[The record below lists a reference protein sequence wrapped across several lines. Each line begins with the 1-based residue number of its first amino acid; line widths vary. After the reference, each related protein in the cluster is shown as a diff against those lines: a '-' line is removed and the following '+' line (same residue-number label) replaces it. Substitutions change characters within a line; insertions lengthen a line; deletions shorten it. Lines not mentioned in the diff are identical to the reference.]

1 MNGNKRI
8 EKGIPIS
15 PSLDPI
21 INLEN
26 EQAKKG
32 DSKKRMLTISFYS
45 FLIAIATSLIAKFL
59 VLLINLITNLSFYGK
74 VSLLHSSP
82 ADNMLGW
89 WVILLPALGGFI
101 VGLMAFYGSKAIRG
115 HGIRKRW
122 SKY

>member
-45 FLIAIATSLIAKFL
+45 FLIAIATSVIAKFL
-59 VLLINLITNLSFYGK
+59 VLLINLITNLSTQH
-74 VSLLHSSP
+74 V
-82 ADNMLGW
+82 ADE
-89 WVILLPALGGFI
+89 AL
-101 VGLMAFYGSKAIRG
+101 VDLEYLRRQAL
-115 HGIRKRW
+115 
-122 SKY
+122 